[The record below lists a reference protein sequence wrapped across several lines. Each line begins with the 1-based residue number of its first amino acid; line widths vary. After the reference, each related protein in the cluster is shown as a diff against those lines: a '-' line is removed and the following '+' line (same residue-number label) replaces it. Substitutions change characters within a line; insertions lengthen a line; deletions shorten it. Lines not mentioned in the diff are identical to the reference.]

1 MNIAVYRTK
10 ALAHVSASLIQLQQM
25 HADLEDLRDR
35 VVAPALLADSGKDI
49 QDIPLEVHIESI
61 RKGIERLNTGRSKAK
76 SIETRYALSNV
87 GMFRP
92 PAYGILLTAIIS
104 VI

>member
-1 MNIAVYRTK
+1 MNIAIYRTK

-35 VVAPALLADSGKDI
+35 VTAPALLADSGKDI

-61 RKGIERLNTGRSKAK
+61 RKGVERLNTGRNKAK
-76 SIETRYALSNV
+76 SIEIEYALSSA
-87 GMFRP
+87 RTLQP
-92 PAYGILLTAIIS
+92 RACEE
-104 VI
+104 

>member
-1 MNIAVYRTK
+1 
-10 ALAHVSASLIQLQQM
+10 M

-61 RKGIERLNTGRSKAK
+61 RKGIERLNTGRSNAK
-76 SIETRYALSNV
+76 SIETGYVLSNV
-87 GMFRP
+87 RVLRL
-92 PAYGILLTAIIS
+92 PAYGILMAIIS